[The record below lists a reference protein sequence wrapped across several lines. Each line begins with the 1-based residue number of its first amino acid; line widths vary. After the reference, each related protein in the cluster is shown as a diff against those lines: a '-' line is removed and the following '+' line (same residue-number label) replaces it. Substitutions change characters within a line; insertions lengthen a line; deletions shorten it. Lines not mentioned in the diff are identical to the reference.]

1 MMSSVM
7 HEAGQA
13 HANIGS
19 ATLSANR
26 QIGALCSVAL
36 MGLLLDTIPDWGLSL
51 RVIFTVFALCMA
63 TALVLAQ
70 RGIAATKPAVP
81 GGEQ

>member
-1 MMSSVM
+1 MSSVM
-7 HEAGQA
+7 HEAGND

-36 MGLLLDTIPDWGLSL
+36 MGLLLDTIPDWGVSL
-51 RVIFTVFALCMA
+51 RVVFAVFALCMV
-63 TALVLAQ
+63 TAAVFVQ
-70 RGIAATKPAVP
+70 QGVTAAKPAML
-81 GGEQ
+81 ERAA